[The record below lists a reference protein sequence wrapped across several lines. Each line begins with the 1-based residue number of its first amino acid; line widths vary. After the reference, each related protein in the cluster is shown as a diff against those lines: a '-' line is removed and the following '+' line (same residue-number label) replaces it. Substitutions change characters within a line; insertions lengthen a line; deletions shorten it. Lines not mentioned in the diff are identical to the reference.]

1 MCQNDRR
8 EPVIRHALGLDSDED
23 RNLQQLNRIE
33 IRAGHCLGESCISG
47 GYMQKSASLI
57 VGLVILCGCT
67 HDASD
72 LKKLATALEQPWPG
86 SNLVSMTMT
95 VRESGG
101 HPVLHCRLQNP
112 YWKAIA
118 LDRSRL
124 PWRQPIYFVGTVVT
138 STGRTFAI
146 EAIAIAY
153 LVGPPDPF
161 SIGPAEVVEGDF
173 ELKSLPR
180 NARVGP
186 PIPRNEDTLLLWS
199 YGLPTYGETP
209 PQELSKY
216 DQRATQYVT
225 LTGITFLPRRAMEL
239 LAR

>member
-1 MCQNDRR
+1 
-8 EPVIRHALGLDSDED
+8 
-23 RNLQQLNRIE
+23 
-33 IRAGHCLGESCISG
+33 
-47 GYMQKSASLI
+47 MQKSASFI
-57 VGLVILCGCT
+57 VGLVILRGCT

-95 VRESGG
+95 VRESEG

-153 LVGPPDPF
+153 LRGPPDPF
-161 SIGPAEVVEGDF
+161 SIGPAEAVEGDF
-173 ELKSLPR
+173 ELKYLPK
-180 NARVGP
+180 NARVGS
-186 PIPRNEDTLLLWS
+186 PIPRDEDTLLLWS

-209 PQELSKY
+209 PRELSKY
-216 DQRATQYVT
+216 DQRAMQYVT

-239 LAR
+239 LDR

>member
-1 MCQNDRR
+1 MIMDQIAALDRT
-8 EPVIRHALGLDSDED
+8 RHFRRLTILRRLS
-23 RNLQQLNRIE
+23 QRI
-33 IRAGHCLGESCISG
+33 GC
-47 GYMQKSASLI
+47 MQKSASLI
-57 VGLVILCGCT
+57 AGLVILCGCS

-72 LKKLATALEQPWPG
+72 LKKLATDLEQPWPG
-86 SNLVSMTMT
+86 STLVSMTMT

-112 YWKAIA
+112 YWKALA

-124 PWRQPIYFVGTVVT
+124 PWRLPLFFVGTVVT

-146 EAIAIAY
+146 AATTIAY
-153 LVGPPDPF
+153 ISGPPDPF
-161 SIGPAEVVEGDF
+161 LIGPAEVVEGDF
-173 ELKSLPR
+173 ELKYLPK

-186 PIPRNEDTLLLWS
+186 PMPRNQDALLLWS

-216 DQRATQYVT
+216 NQKAMQSVT

-239 LAR
+239 LDR

>member
-1 MCQNDRR
+1 
-8 EPVIRHALGLDSDED
+8 
-23 RNLQQLNRIE
+23 
-33 IRAGHCLGESCISG
+33 
-47 GYMQKSASLI
+47 MQKSASLI
-57 VGLVILCGCT
+57 AGLVILCGCT

-72 LKKLATALEQPWPG
+72 LRKLATGLEQPWPG
-86 SNLVSMTMT
+86 STLISMTMT

-112 YWKAIA
+112 YWKALA

-124 PWRQPIYFVGTVVT
+124 PWRLPLFFVGTVVT

-146 EAIAIAY
+146 AATHVAY
-153 LVGPPDPF
+153 ISGPPDPF

-173 ELKSLPR
+173 ELKYLPK

-186 PIPRNEDTLLLWS
+186 PMPRNEDTLLLWS

-209 PQELSKY
+209 PQELPKN
-216 DQRATQYVT
+216 DQRAMQSVR

-239 LAR
+239 LDR